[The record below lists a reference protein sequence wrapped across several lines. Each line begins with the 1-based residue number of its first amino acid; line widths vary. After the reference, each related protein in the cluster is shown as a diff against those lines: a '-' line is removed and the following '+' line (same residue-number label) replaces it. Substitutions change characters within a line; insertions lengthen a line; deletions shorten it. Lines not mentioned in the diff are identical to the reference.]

1 MAARVRKSGSWPR
14 SRHGD
19 RQRDRRVRIARV
31 ELEMVLDFMPQVLA
45 QALPGYRRGRAWSAG
60 AEQAVILIG
69 REAGQ
74 LLVDADGIPPVEQV
88 AQFILQGSQAVGF
101 LRHTTPVS
109 LKPSGSQTVA
119 GL

>member
-1 MAARVRKSGSWPR
+1 
-14 SRHGD
+14 
-19 RQRDRRVRIARV
+19 
-31 ELEMVLDFMPQVLA
+31 MVLDFMPQVLA
-45 QALPGYRRGRAWSAG
+45 QACPGCRRRRAWSAG

-69 REAGQ
+69 WEAGQ
-74 LLVDADGIPPVEQV
+74 LVVDADGISPVEQV
-88 AQFILQGSQAVGF
+88 AQFILQGRQAVSS